1 MNNEYYN
8 NKYNA
13 QESSVIF
20 WEDILEKLSKRDKE
34 IFRILVSSGVSEE
47 KEAKELIINSF
58 IYKQE
63 KPPSMNAAYLSI
75 KTFSDMGLLDKKRM
89 STGYRPFNRPTY
101 QRRNSFLH
109 YHHW

>member
-20 WEDILEKLSKRDKE
+20 WEDILKKLSKRDKE

-58 IYKQE
+58 I
-63 KPPSMNAAYLSI
+63 SL
-75 KTFSDMGLLDKKRM
+75 
-89 STGYRPFNRPTY
+89 
-101 QRRNSFLH
+101 
-109 YHHW
+109 